1 MSEIMQGILIGCL
14 PFAVMA
20 IPLFIKDLLT
30 VLDFPAK

>member
-1 MSEIMQGILIGCL
+1 MSEILEGLLIGCL

-20 IPLFIKDLLT
+20 MPFFIKDLLT